1 MDERDV
7 AEVEPVR
14 RFLAIGECMVELTHK
29 SDRDLRLSFG
39 GDTYNTALY
48 LARSTAQEEVGVDY
62 LTLAGDDHYSDLM
75 SAGMQEEGIGTHLVG
90 RVAGAH
96 PGLYLVRT
104 DDEGERSFTYYRS
117 QSPARRLFDDEH
129 TPTED
134 LSGHDVLYLSAVT
147 LQLLTARA
155 RQHLWTLL
163 EEARGKGAQVV
174 FDSNYRPAGWPGP
187 EEARVAVSATY
198 ELSTT
203 ALSTFEDEQALFGD
217 ASPDETVR
225 RLREGGV
232 EEVVVKD
239 GSRGCVVGV
248 DGDPVHVPTS
258 PVEKVVDS
266 TAAGDS
272 FNAGYLAGRF
282 RGASMVEAA
291 RHGHVLAAKVI
302 AHPGAVVEDPSLPP
316 RGAPA

>member
-1 MDERDV
+1 MT
-7 AEVEPVR
+7 
-14 RFLAIGECMVELTHK
+14 RFLSIGECMIELTHK
-29 SDRDLRLSFG
+29 SDHELRLGFG

-48 LARSTAQEEVGVDY
+48 LARSTAPDQVGVDY

-75 SAGMQEEGIGTHLVG
+75 AAGMRQEGIGTGLVG

-104 DDEGERSFTYYRS
+104 DEEGERSFAYYRS
-117 QSPARRLFDDEH
+117 QSPARRLFDDEY
-129 TPTED
+129 TPTGD
-134 LSGHDVLYLSAVT
+134 LSGHDVLYLSGVT

-163 EEARGKGAQVV
+163 EEARGTGTQIA
-174 FDSNYRPAGWPGP
+174 FDSNYRPVGWPGP
-187 EEARVAVSATY
+187 EEARAAVSAVY

-217 ASPDETVR
+217 ASPEETVR
-225 RLREGGV
+225 RLRGEGV
-232 EEVVVKD
+232 EEVVIKD

-248 DGDPVHVPTS
+248 DGEPVHVPAGS
-258 PVEKVVDS
+258 VEKVVDS

-282 RGASMVEAA
+282 GGASVVEAA
-291 RHGHVLAAKVI
+291 RNGHALAAKVI
-302 AHPGAVVEDPSLPP
+302 AHPGAVIEDSSPPP
-316 RGAPA
+316 RGAHA

>member
-1 MDERDV
+1 MT
-7 AEVEPVR
+7 

-29 SDRDLRLSFG
+29 SDHDLRLGFG

-48 LARSTAQEEVGVDY
+48 LARSADPDQVSVDY

-75 SAGMQEEGIGTHLVG
+75 VAGMRKEGIGTNLVG
-90 RVAGAH
+90 RIAGAH

-117 QSPARRLFDDEH
+117 QSPARRLFDDGH
-129 TPTED
+129 TPVED
-134 LSGHDVLYLSAVT
+134 LSGHDVIYLSGVT

-163 EEARGKGAQVV
+163 DQARGKGARVV
-174 FDSNYRPAGWPGP
+174 FDSNYRPVGWPGP
-187 EEARVAVSATY
+187 EEARAAVSATY

-217 ASPDETVR
+217 ASPDDTVR
-225 RLREGGV
+225 RLREGGL
-232 EEVVVKD
+232 EEVVIKD

-248 DGDPVHVPTS
+248 DGGPVHVPTS

-282 RGASMVEAA
+282 GGASMVEAA
-291 RHGHVLAAKVI
+291 RNGHALASKVI

-316 RGAPA
+316 RGALG

>member
-1 MDERDV
+1 MT
-7 AEVEPVR
+7 

-29 SDRDLRLSFG
+29 SDHDLRMGFA

-48 LARSTAQEEVGVDY
+48 LARSTDPDQVGVDY
-62 LTLAGDDHYSDLM
+62 LTLVGDDHYSDLLLRAM
-75 SAGMQEEGIGTHLVG
+75 HGEGIGTRLVG
-90 RVAGAH
+90 RVAGEQ

-104 DDEGERSFTYYRS
+104 DDAGERSFTYYRS

-129 TPTED
+129 TPAED

-155 RQHLWTLL
+155 RQHLWRLL
-163 EEARGKGAQVV
+163 DDARGKGAQVV
-174 FDSNYRPAGWPGP
+174 FDSNYRPAGWPDR
-187 EEARVAVSATY
+187 EEARAAVSAAY

-203 ALSTFEDEQALFGD
+203 ALSTFDDEQALFGD
-217 ASPDETVR
+217 ASPDATVR

-232 EEVVVKD
+232 EEVVIKD

-282 RGASMVEAA
+282 GGASMVEAA
-291 RHGHVLAAKVI
+291 RHGHALASKVI
-302 AHPGAVVEDPSLPP
+302 AHPGAVIEDPSLPP
-316 RGAPA
+316 RGAHA